1 MEAIPESLKN
11 MLLVMDTA
19 GIFHSADSR
28 TGYSDLWEIT
38 WERIDC
44 FLPRLK
50 EELFKQAVIPEPVCN
65 VPVEPV
71 PPPAVVTPAS
81 PPVPAPSPVPAA
93 PAEPK
98 IPSRPASPQDMPIPS
113 ANGD

>member
-38 WERIDC
+38 WERIVC
-44 FLPRLK
+44 FLPHLR
-50 EELFKQAVIPEPVCN
+50 EELFKQTVQPGTQQTCICSSST
-65 VPVEPV
+65 
-71 PPPAVVTPAS
+71 VTVGLDAS
-81 PPVPAPSPVPAA
+81 
-93 PAEPK
+93 
-98 IPSRPASPQDMPIPS
+98 I
-113 ANGD
+113 

>member
-1 MEAIPESLKN
+1 MLNKCCNTFFAVQLEAIPESLKN

-44 FLPRLK
+44 FLPHLR
-50 EELFKQAVIPEPVCN
+50 EELFKQAVMPGMIMQSFN
-65 VPVEPV
+65 V
-71 PPPAVVTPAS
+71 S
-81 PPVPAPSPVPAA
+81 PHSL
-93 PAEPK
+93 
-98 IPSRPASPQDMPIPS
+98 
-113 ANGD
+113 

>member
-1 MEAIPESLKN
+1 MSTPQLEAIPESLKN

-44 FLPRLK
+44 FLPNLR
-50 EELFKQAVIPEPVCN
+50 EELFKQAVMPGTPIRHQGAPVFPRC
-65 VPVEPV
+65 
-71 PPPAVVTPAS
+71 
-81 PPVPAPSPVPAA
+81 
-93 PAEPK
+93 
-98 IPSRPASPQDMPIPS
+98 IDM
-113 ANGD
+113 

>member
-1 MEAIPESLKN
+1 MVSPLGCCFRGSPSAVLRLCSLLYVYSLCPEECLWLQLEAIPESLKN

-44 FLPRLK
+44 FLPRLRD
-50 EELFKQAVIPEPVCN
+50 ELFKQAVIQG
-65 VPVEPV
+65 
-71 PPPAVVTPAS
+71 T
-81 PPVPAPSPVPAA
+81 
-93 PAEPK
+93 
-98 IPSRPASPQDMPIPS
+98 R
-113 ANGD
+113 G